1 MKKNINYQNLIVNPE
16 NYRFDPVDTQEQ
28 AIDLMLE
35 KKGDEIFNL
44 AKHILENGLDLTK
57 DFRVLK
63 RAKDKYLILD
73 DNRKKLSDVM

>member
-1 MKKNINYQNLIVNPE
+1 MN
-16 NYRFDPVDTQEQ
+16 PVDTQEQ